1 MMSRFS
7 KTGFTLI
14 ELLVIIGL
22 IVIMAASIVAAF
34 HYYGAKSDLS
44 GTATRLVSLLR
55 LAQNK
60 TLASENEG
68 PWGIHFDL
76 VSTPQKFTLFNGQ
89 SFATRDHNFDK
100 DYKLSKGIQLSNINL
115 AGGGNEIVFTKVYG
129 TTQQIGQVSLWL
141 TTDHS
146 QTETI
151 YIDGSGKVQA
161 VSEVAGSDSQ
171 RVKDFRH
178 SHLDYSRTIDILN
191 EKIKLTFNQEGTPVV
206 TEIPIASSLVDNQ
219 FYWEVEL
226 SVAGSMQKVLIHTH
240 RLNSPDTQFCIHRD
254 GQDNSKSLMV
264 DISGDIVLSPDL
276 VSYNASGSN
285 VVKGNSFFVSDPMV
299 Q

>member
-1 MMSRFS
+1 MRS
-7 KTGFTLI
+7 KFFKIGFTLI
-14 ELLVIIGL
+14 ELLVIVSL
-22 IVIMAASIVAAF
+22 IAIMAASIIAAF

-44 GTATRLVSLLR
+44 GTATRIVSLLR

-68 PWGIHFDL
+68 PWGIYFDL
-76 VSTPQKFTLFNGQ
+76 TNTPQKFTLFNGQ
-89 SFATRDHNFDK
+89 SFAARDRSFDQN
-100 DYKLSKGIQLSNINL
+100 YNLPKGIQLSGIDL

-141 TTDHS
+141 TADHL
-146 QTETI
+146 QTATI
-151 YIDGSGKVQA
+151 YIDGSGRVQA
-161 VSEVAGSDSQ
+161 VSGATGSDSQ

-178 SHLDYSRTIDILN
+178 LHVDYSRTIDTLN

-206 TEIPIASSLVDNQ
+206 TEIPIISGLVDNQ

-226 SVAGSMQKVLIHTH
+226 SVAGSTQKVLIHTH

-254 GQDNSKSLMV
+254 GQDNDKSLRV
-264 DISGDIVLSPDL
+264 DVSGDAASSPNL
-276 VSYNASGSN
+276 VSYNASGSSI
-285 VVKGNSFFVSDPMV
+285 VKGNSLFVSNPLA